1 MDTQSD
7 RASCVIQQ
15 KDDFDRL
22 ALPSVCPSCKRD
34 KVSCVCTERSDPS
47 DPEKIWAI
55 LYYPDAVKISHKKLC
70 TLLKKLKTFK
80 DNQVRF
86 LSLMHLSMCCPTRIP
101 PPPRDIRGNL
111 TLNLT

>member
-34 KVSCVCTERSDPS
+34 KVSCVCTERLDPN

-70 TLLKKLKTFK
+70 TLLKKLKTYN

-86 LSLMHLSMCCPTRIP
+86 LSLNAPINVLPHYLYHP
-101 PPPRDIRGNL
+101 PPPPGHTGNL
-111 TLNLT
+111 TII

>member
-34 KVSCVCTERSDPS
+34 KVSCVCTERLDPN

-55 LYYPDAVKISHKKLC
+55 LY
-70 TLLKKLKTFK
+70 
-80 DNQVRF
+80 
-86 LSLMHLSMCCPTRIP
+86 
-101 PPPRDIRGNL
+101 
-111 TLNLT
+111 